1 LVDAYFGIP
10 AINYRLSPE
19 VRFPC
24 ALHDVIRGYM
34 RLTDSL
40 KISPDNIIVMGD
52 SAGGSLAI
60 ALSMYLR
67 DNGYGLP
74 RALVVMS
81 PWVDMTMSCG
91 SWDENSKYDVIPMPD
106 SDGESCSR
114 SLESHYSFS
123 KAECPFRTLADH
135 LNPIQCYMGPEG
147 MKVRAPGVDPFPS

>member
-1 LVDAYFGIP
+1 MWSGAYYLGTASTHRLITIAISKVCDARVFGERSRRETSLPLSALADHAPPAYPPPI

-34 RLTDSL
+34 RLTESL
-40 KISPDNIIVMGD
+40 KISPENIIVMGD

-60 ALSMYLR
+60 ALAMYLR
-67 DNGYGLP
+67 DEGYQLP

-91 SWDENSKYDVIPMPD
+91 SWDENSKFDVIPMPD
-106 SDGESCSR
+106 GNGE
-114 SLESHYSFS
+114 
-123 KAECPFRTLADH
+123 
-135 LNPIQCYMGPEG
+135 
-147 MKVRAPGVDPFPS
+147 